1 VPDVGIDDLARLRW
15 VLELAFIAYV
25 VIISGFLLLER
36 RRPAAT
42 LAWLFALVFL
52 PVAGL
57 LAYVL
62 IGRRRVRRR
71 RRVRARRGV
80 NPTDATRHMAN
91 IESSP
96 EDLPEPM
103 RGLVRM
109 AVRTAAAPLRHADS
123 VEVLHDP
130 AAAFEAMEQAIESAE
145 HRIHLEFYI
154 WRGDETGD
162 RLIQLLAA
170 RAEAGVKV
178 RLLHDDFGSLGTS
191 REHFRPLI
199 EAGGEVAAFG
209 RLRFRLRLARSR
221 AQFRNHRKLLNVDG
235 RIGFVGGI
243 NVGNE
248 YRGTDR
254 HGRRWNDM
262 LVRFDGDAV
271 LSTEAIFLEDW
282 LTATRELLELDT
294 DLPKADASGVA
305 LRERPDTPA
314 QSTGP
319 LLQIIPSGPDVSLVP
334 TIATQ
339 FAGAIG
345 SAQSRVWIATPYF
358 VPDEPLAVLLR
369 TAALRGVDVRILVP
383 AAENNDSRLVALA
396 ARSYFDELLAA
407 GCRIFEFLPGMLHAK
422 YVVVDDCV
430 SAIGSANM
438 DVRSFYINYEITAMF
453 YDAPVTRDVAEV
465 FERDL
470 TESREVGRAQ
480 RTALP
485 TPVRLAEATAR
496 LLSPLL

>member
-1 VPDVGIDDLARLRW
+1 MPDVGFEDLARLRW
-15 VLELAFIAYV
+15 LLELAFVGYV

-57 LAYVL
+57 FAYVL

-71 RRVRARRGV
+71 RRLRERRGV

-91 IESSP
+91 IEESP
-96 EDLPEPM
+96 EGLAEPM

-109 AVRTAAAPLRHADS
+109 AVRTAAAPLRRANT
-123 VEVLHDP
+123 VEVLHSP
-130 AAAFEAMEQAIESAE
+130 AGAFEAMEEAIAGAE
-145 HRIHLEFYI
+145 HRIHAEFYI
-154 WRGDETGD
+154 WRGDETGQK
-162 RLIQLLAA
+162 LIELLTERA
-170 RAEAGVKV
+170 RAGVKV
-178 RLLHDDFGSLGTS
+178 RLLYDDFGSLGT
-191 REHFRPLI
+191 RRDHFRPLVQ
-199 EAGGEVAAFG
+199 AGGEVAAYG
-209 RLRFRLRLARSR
+209 RLRFRLHLSRSR
-221 AQFRNHRKLLNVDG
+221 AQFRNHRKLLGIDG
-235 RIGFVGGI
+235 RVGFMGGI
-243 NVGNE
+243 NIGNE
-248 YRGTDR
+248 YRGIDR
-254 HGRRWNDM
+254 RGRRWNDM

-282 LTATRELLELDT
+282 LTATGDLLELDT
-294 DLPKADASGVA
+294 DLPRANASGLA
-305 LRERPDTPA
+305 LSDRPDTPA

-345 SAQSRVWIATPYF
+345 SASSRVWIATPYF
-358 VPDEPLAVLLR
+358 VPDEPLNVLLR

-396 ARSYFDELLAA
+396 GRSYFDELLGA

-422 YVVVDDCV
+422 YMVVDDCV

-438 DVRSFYINYEITAMF
+438 DVRSFYINYEVTAMF
-453 YDAPVTRDVAEV
+453 YDAGVTEDVAAV

-470 TESREVGRAQ
+470 ADSREVDCAD
-480 RTALP
+480 RTALS
-485 TPVRLAEATAR
+485 TPVRLAEAAAR